1 MAARTTWLLLWPVL
15 VVVGLFDFTVLALT
29 CGDSGLAHYGDPSA
43 VRFCDRIRNQESD
56 FFLIG
61 FIPLAVLAAGGV
73 AWLWPRVLQVV
84 NVSAFILGGIISA
97 SLSLVASA
105 TALAFMLAFAW
116 WLVLVVAIALSREAR
131 TAEAREAAEAGMLTA
146 ERQEQQQ
153 RGGRLHGFLRGHSLR

>member
-29 CGDSGLAHYGDPSA
+29 CGENGLANYGDPDA
-43 VRFCDRIRNQESD
+43 VRFCSHIRSQESE

-61 FIPLAVLAAGGV
+61 FIPLAVLAAGAV
-73 AWLWPRVLQVV
+73 FWLWPNALHVV
-84 NVSAFILGGIISA
+84 NVSAFVLGGVVSA

-105 TALAFMLAFAW
+105 TALAFLLAFAW

-131 TAEAREAAEAGMLTA
+131 AAEARETA
-146 ERQEQQQ
+146 QAVSR
-153 RGGRLHGFLRGHSLR
+153 

>member
-29 CGDSGLAHYGDPSA
+29 CGENGLANYGDRDA
-43 VRFCDRIRNQESD
+43 VRFCAHIRDQETD

-61 FIPLAVLAAGGV
+61 FTPLAVLAAGGV
-73 AWLWPRVLQVV
+73 LWLWPRLLRFV
-84 NVSAFILGGIISA
+84 NVSAFILGGVISA

-105 TALAFMLAFAW
+105 TALAFLLAFAW

-146 ERQEQQQ
+146 ERQAQQQ
-153 RGGRLHGFLRGHSLR
+153 RS